1 MIVLHCICFQQDRNY
16 FRGDF
21 FMEAYSHKKG
31 SRHASKGM
39 LFVGMLILLAMLFAA
54 CGSNTTT
61 GGGSTPTA
69 NPATPTIAAPSD
81 LITPG
86 TLTVGSDTTY
96 PPQEYIDTATGKAIG
111 FDVDLITA
119 IAQRMGLQANVVTD
133 KFTTIFDDLVAKRFD
148 VVISA
153 AFITA
158 ERQKKVDFVPYFKA
172 GESLLVQTGN
182 PSNIKSLADLCGQ
195 NAGVQAGTAEQDE
208 LKAASDTCVKAS
220 KPAINVTVLQD
231 QTAVAQLL
239 ANHRVVATYQD
250 TPVTDYYNKLNPG
263 QFSVGGVVVNYTTEG
278 IAVRKGDT
286 SMFNAIQTA
295 FNQLKADGTY
305 HSIILKWG
313 LNTGEISLLNRRTI
327 VT

>member
-1 MIVLHCICFQQDRNY
+1 LRYTAFAFSKIEVFI
-16 FRGDF
+16 RGGFD
-21 FMEAYSHKKG
+21 METYSHKKR
-31 SRHASKGM
+31 SRRASKSMVFIGI
-39 LFVGMLILLAMLFAA
+39 LILVAMLLAA
-54 CGSNTTT
+54 CGSTTST

-96 PPQEYIDTATGKAIG
+96 PPQEYIDTATGKAKG

-119 IAQRMGLQANVVTD
+119 IAQRMGLQTNVVTD
-133 KFTTIFDDLVAKRFD
+133 KFDTIFDDLVAKRFD

-153 AFITA
+153 AFITP

-208 LKAASDTCVKAS
+208 LKAANEACVKAS

-231 QTAVAQLL
+231 QTAVVQLL

-250 TPVTDYYNKLNPG
+250 TPVTDYYNKQNPG

-278 IAVRKGDT
+278 IAARKGDT
-286 SMFNAIQTA
+286 SMINAIQTA

-305 HSIILKWG
+305 HSVILKWG
-313 LNTGEISLLNRRTI
+313 LNTGEISLLDRRTI